1 MKKRSD
7 LQGWHVRG
15 HRWCDASAA
24 VDGLVQREQGPV
36 RSGPDQRRVVSPW
49 QRSRTA
55 RPLPTR
61 HGGPSRCRVSRL
73 RKTRPTVV
81 DDSVLVERHQK
92 FDDHGQSRSTLG
104 GARRVRHPV
113 TLPWKAQMTTPRRV
127 GTETSKTRAALL
139 DTAEKLMLSEGYAAV
154 TYRGVASRAGV
165 ASGLVQYYF
174 PTLDDLF
181 LALVRRRT
189 EQTLGMLVEALRT
202 DHPLRALWEFSNN
215 WTAGALI
222 TELTALANHRKK
234 IRAEIAA
241 VGEKV
246 RELALEALS
255 RSSNDY
261 TVPLD
266 KIPAEVL
273 VFLVTSSPRMVIME
287 QSVGMSTSHAETIN
301 FVERYLD
308 KVEPRTGPENTASRE
323 SDM

>member
-1 MKKRSD
+1 
-7 LQGWHVRG
+7 
-15 HRWCDASAA
+15 
-24 VDGLVQREQGPV
+24 
-36 RSGPDQRRVVSPW
+36 
-49 QRSRTA
+49 
-55 RPLPTR
+55 
-61 HGGPSRCRVSRL
+61 
-73 RKTRPTVV
+73 
-81 DDSVLVERHQK
+81 
-92 FDDHGQSRSTLG
+92 
-104 GARRVRHPV
+104 
-113 TLPWKAQMTTPRRV
+113 MTTPRRV
-127 GTETSKTRAALL
+127 GAETSKTRAALL
-139 DTAEKLMLSEGYAAV
+139 DSAERLMLSEGYAAV

-165 ASGLVQYYF
+165 TSGLVQYYF

-189 EQTLGMLVEALRT
+189 DQTLGVLVEALRT

-246 RELALEALS
+246 RELTLEALS

-261 TVPLD
+261 TVPMD

-287 QSVGMSTSHAETIN
+287 QSVGMSTSHAETID

-308 KVEPRTGPENTASRE
+308 KVEPRTARESAASRE
-323 SDM
+323 SDT

>member
-1 MKKRSD
+1 
-7 LQGWHVRG
+7 
-15 HRWCDASAA
+15 
-24 VDGLVQREQGPV
+24 
-36 RSGPDQRRVVSPW
+36 
-49 QRSRTA
+49 
-55 RPLPTR
+55 
-61 HGGPSRCRVSRL
+61 
-73 RKTRPTVV
+73 
-81 DDSVLVERHQK
+81 
-92 FDDHGQSRSTLG
+92 
-104 GARRVRHPV
+104 
-113 TLPWKAQMTTPRRV
+113 MTTPRRV

-189 EQTLGMLVEALRT
+189 EQTLGILVEALRT

-287 QSVGMSTSHAETIN
+287 QSVGMSTSHAEMIN